1 MKPKACHLVC
11 SPISSW
17 PAALSTRRA
26 GRTRRA
32 LFKDTHAGVGTLLR
46 RSLFVPYLWT
56 SPRCS
61 LLLLTRCSP
70 SFSMKSLEFTRNRAM
85 KDRRF
90 THRRWALAPCLCSGF
105 GTSVIS
111 LVISFHTPVALSGFG
126 TSPSTRQTSARA
138 AVHGVSHRRLCRPRI
153 RPCDT
158 IEAKTSC

>member
-1 MKPKACHLVC
+1 MSADETESMPPCMLSYIILACRTVHAP
-11 SPISSW
+11 SRED
-17 PAALSTRRA
+17 ATRVVQGHSC
-26 GRTRRA
+26 GRRDA
-32 LFKDTHAGVGTLLR
+32 
-46 RSLFVPYLWT
+46 PYLWT

-70 SFSMKSLEFTRNRAM
+70 SFSMKSLEFTRNRVM

-90 THRRWALAPCLCSGF
+90 THRRWALAACLCSGF